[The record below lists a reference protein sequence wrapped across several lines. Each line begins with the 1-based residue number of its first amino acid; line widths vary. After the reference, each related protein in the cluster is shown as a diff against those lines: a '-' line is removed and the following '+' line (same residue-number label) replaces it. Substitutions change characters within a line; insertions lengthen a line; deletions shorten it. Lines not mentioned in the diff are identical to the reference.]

1 MVEKRGI
8 DVPNNAELTYLYLSI
23 SVPPC
28 EPVVIRFQSPIPNE
42 TGGTSVEFYELSHP
56 TLGQGAAHGF
66 TVRNGYP
73 CKWDKLSSAL
83 WDYCPYFAT
92 QCPHF

>member
-1 MVEKRGI
+1 M
-8 DVPNNAELTYLYLSI
+8 TYLYLSI
-23 SVPPC
+23 SVPPF

-66 TVRNGYP
+66 TQSEMVAAANGTSFVQ
-73 CKWDKLSSAL
+73 LSGTTVL
-83 WDYCPYFAT
+83 PPNVLTFN
-92 QCPHF
+92 